1 MEQRSAVPGESKPG
15 RADGMELIR
24 SVQRACDLLT
34 AFTAVEPRLALSDLS
49 ARVGL
54 PKPTTYRLA
63 STLVDAGFMTQHA
76 DGRYGLGVR
85 LIEVGSLAHAD
96 LDLIEVCAP
105 VMDRLAAQSRE
116 TVLLGVIDWTTLEI
130 TIVHRIDSPHE
141 LSVVSPVGR
150 RSALAPGAL
159 GKALLMGLPSGEL
172 ESLVSR
178 VDLSP
183 HTERTIGD
191 ARALVAEIS
200 RCSERG
206 YATDTG
212 EFIEGVSAVAVPVW
226 LLGRGGSDEVPLV
239 GGALAPTAAVAVVG
253 PSTRV
258 EQRLA
263 ELGPA
268 LSEAVANLTGR
279 NQAAPRHAR

>member
-1 MEQRSAVPGESKPG
+1 MDQPSAAPRGSKPG
-15 RADGMELIR
+15 RADGTELIR

-34 AFTAVEPRLALSDLS
+34 AFTTAAPRLALSDLS

-85 LIEVGSLAHAD
+85 LIEVGSLAHAN

-105 VMDRLAAQSRE
+105 LMDRLAAQSRE

-130 TIVHRIDSPHE
+130 TIVHRVDSPHE

-159 GKALLMGLPSGEL
+159 GKAVLMGLPPGEL
-172 ESLVSR
+172 ESVVSR
-178 VDLSP
+178 IELSP

-191 ARALVAEIS
+191 ARALVAEIR
-200 RCSERG
+200 RCAKRG
-206 YATDTG
+206 YATEIG
-212 EFIEGVSAVAVPVW
+212 EFIDGVSAVAVPIW
-226 LLGRGGSDEVPLV
+226 LVGQGGSDEVPLP
-239 GGALAPTAAVAVVG
+239 GGAVGPTAAVAVLG

-263 ELGPA
+263 ELGAA
-268 LSEAVANLTGR
+268 LSEAVAVLTGG
-279 NQAAPRHAR
+279 NQVSPVPAR